1 MHIFFCGIGGSGLSG
16 LAHLALD
23 LGFVVSGSDLQNS
36 QNIEEL
42 TVRGATIFLEQKDSQ
57 NIKNLNQTQ
66 KIDWF
71 VQTAAIQSNHPEL
84 QFVQD
89 LQKLQK
95 KQDGQKSV
103 LKPNSKD
110 YQKIPNILS
119 QKQDNSIIKITKR
132 DQFINFVIT
141 KKNLKLIAIAGTH
154 GKTTT
159 TGMLVWLFQKLEIP
173 VSYLVGSNITFGN
186 SGQFQEKSKY
196 FVLEC
201 DEFDRNFL
209 RFYPEIA
216 IIPSLDYDHPDTYPT
231 LEDYNEAFRQFLN
244 QTTNQ
249 IIPANGVVEKL
260 RKTTEKK
267 QFFENRVVKI
277 AGGFGNSESLGK
289 INLIGLHNRC
299 NAELVLFAIS
309 IVLELKSDKKSLE
322 LGFET
327 YNLYHKINTFPGTD
341 RRFQKIGENI
351 YSDYAHHPSEIAATL
366 ELAQSLVN
374 SMK

>member
-89 LQKLQK
+89 LQLQK
-95 KQDGQKSV
+95 KEEGQKSV
-103 LKPNSKD
+103 LKPNSKN
-110 YQKIPNILS
+110 YQQIPNILG

-132 DQFINFVIT
+132 DQFINFVIA

-216 IIPSLDYDHPDTYPT
+216 IIPSLDYDHPDTYST
-231 LEDYNEAFRQFLN
+231 LDDYNEAFRQFLN

-277 AGGFGNSESLGK
+277 AGCFGNSESLSK
-289 INLIGLHNRC
+289 IHLIGLHNRC